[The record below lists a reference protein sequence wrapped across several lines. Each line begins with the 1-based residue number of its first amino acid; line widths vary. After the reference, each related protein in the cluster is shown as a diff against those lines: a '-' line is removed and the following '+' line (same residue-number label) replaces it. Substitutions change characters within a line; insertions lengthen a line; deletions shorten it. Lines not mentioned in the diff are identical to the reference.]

1 MLGTSGD
8 GLITKLTSYLT
19 TDKEAAPD
27 TPPYAPDQECEPHSA
42 FATTTS
48 HDAEITSNDRTEMST
63 SQPLKPSSR
72 RSLKR
77 SASELVIPSQER
89 NERLTAIAALEA
101 VRAKEDGR
109 HTTRPTPT
117 PTRSQLRPPRPGSQR
132 SISNTRYELKSQ
144 YHDPNISSASLQKQL
159 VEQTKPMAKRS
170 RTPEPNKN
178 QIKKGARPS
187 PIRST
192 AVRSKSEPDPARAFA
207 NPKTRHGNAKLKP
220 CIKKKAKST
229 TTTPP
234 TGLQQESIN
243 AELKTLRRVK
253 TVDFEES
260 GSKQSITL
268 PPAPITEEVST
279 RILASDTGERF
290 RSASNH
296 TELAKSCPSYPNT
309 MNIAKS
315 AAAEPATT
323 RTDVHVIA
331 IAPSWDAQG
340 LTHDDSADP
349 ATPTMQIIETK
360 SGSYEVIWDDVP
372 EEHTIRTRG
381 RRSSSAS
388 HALETASPSAKRGGL
403 DRVNSKL
410 AGWSGTW
417 NSPSDSFK
425 PTIVVFPDDDG
436 RATRYDC
443 AVDDDEDLAATVPPN
458 SRITSG
464 AHSRVSSR
472 PVSAPL
478 TRSVSCEEIS
488 LRNALQVTPPHA
500 PEMGSSPPSEHTLV
514 VPSVE
519 VPHTRGRITKPSPMI
534 RKLSNLEE
542 ADTKFRDHRDSV
554 TIAHSRIVH
563 SGGVSPELFA
573 HRDSVSLGKKRMH
586 ARNHAASA
594 ARSPSR
600 RKELSV
606 EALGLFT
613 EEDISTVTLPTVKE
627 HAAQA
632 LRNSSEPSILHP
644 PQQTANKRHIRIVE

>member
-19 TDKEAAPD
+19 TDKEA
-27 TPPYAPDQECEPHSA
+27 TPNTSPYTPDQECEPHPA
-42 FATTTS
+42 FATTTP
-48 HDAEITSNDRTEMST
+48 HDAETTSNDRTEMSA
-63 SQPLKPSSR
+63 SQPSKASSR

-77 SASELVIPSQER
+77 TASELVIPSQER
-89 NERLTAIAALEA
+89 DGHLTAIAALEA
-101 VRAKEDGR
+101 VRSKEDGR
-109 HTTRPTPT
+109 RTTRPTPF
-117 PTRSQLRPPRPGSQR
+117 PTRGQLRPSRPSSQR
-132 SISNTRYELKSQ
+132 SISNSRYELKSQ

-159 VEQTKPMAKRS
+159 VEQTKPMAERP
-170 RTPEPNKN
+170 RNPDPNKS
-178 QIKKGARPS
+178 QINKGARPS

-192 AVRSKSEPDPARAFA
+192 AMRSKSEPDPARAFA
-207 NPKTRHGNAKLKP
+207 DPKTRRSNMTLKP

-234 TGLQQESIN
+234 TGLRQETTD

-253 TVDFEES
+253 TVDFEET
-260 GSKQSITL
+260 GSNQSLSL
-268 PPAPITEEVST
+268 PEAPIKEEIST
-279 RILASDTGERF
+279 QTLASDTGESS
-290 RSASNH
+290 RS
-296 TELAKSCPSYPNT
+296 TEDQTESVKPCPSCPDT

-315 AAAEPATT
+315 TAAEPATT

-340 LTHDDSADP
+340 VTHDDSADP
-349 ATPTMQIIETK
+349 ATPIMQIIETK

-372 EEHTIRTRG
+372 EEHTIKTRG

-410 AGWSGTW
+410 TGWSGTW
-417 NSPSDSFK
+417 NSPSYSFK
-425 PTIVVFPDDDG
+425 PTVVVFPDDDG

-443 AVDDDEDLAATVPPN
+443 AVDDDEDLAAIVPPN

-464 AHSRVSSR
+464 AHSSVSSR

-478 TRSVSCEEIS
+478 TRSVSCEESS
-488 LRNALQVTPPHA
+488 LRDALQVTPPHVPVA
-500 PEMGSSPPSEHTLV
+500 GSSPPSEHSLV

-519 VPHTRGRITKPSPMI
+519 IPHSRGRNTKPAPMI

-563 SGGVSPELFA
+563 SGGVSSELFP
-573 HRDSVSLGKKRMH
+573 HRDSVSLRKKRMR
-586 ARNHAASA
+586 ARNHAASK

-613 EEDISTVTLPTVKE
+613 DEDISTVTLPTVKE

-632 LRNSSEPSILHP
+632 LRNSSSSSILHP
-644 PQQTANKRHIRIVE
+644 PQQTGNKRHIRIVE